1 MSGGGKKSKKVTVG
15 YWYGLGFHAVFCH
28 GPVDAVTEIIVGER
42 TAWSGNVTA
51 SADLILNN
59 SGLFGGEEREGG
71 VQGTMRIR
79 MGDTSQTADSYLQ
92 SKLGA
97 NIPAFRRVLS
107 LIWNGRWAANNP
119 YIKPVSIRARRI
131 PSAWYPARAAIGTDA
146 NPAHIIRECLTNA
159 DWGMGYPATDI
170 DDTSFTAAADTL
182 YAEGFGLSL
191 LWSQETSIE
200 DFVLD
205 VLRHIDGVLFV
216 HPRTGKFVLK
226 LVRDNYNPATLPTLS
241 PSNVIRMEEFVRPS
255 WGEIV
260 NEVTVIYRDPA
271 TDKETSLTV
280 QDVAGISMQ
289 GGVVSSTVRY
299 PGIGNHQLANRVAMR
314 ELKQLSN
321 TLAKVTLVA
330 NRQASSL
337 DVGSVFKLT
346 WPEYGISEMIMR
358 VARIGYGLLTDGQ
371 VRIEA
376 VQDIFGLP
384 NAIYVTPPPTGW
396 TDPISAPQPCPAQTV
411 YEVPYWQIVK
421 DVVGEIPSILNDI
434 DYNEGLVATLGARP
448 SQDAF
453 DYHAMALIGSTWEDR
468 GRGAFAATGLVVGDM
483 PQAAGNLSVTVSQ
496 PSGLSDVAVN
506 DLAIVDDEWL
516 LVTAIDYGTNTVTLA
531 RGVLD
536 TVPTAHS
543 SGARIWF
550 VTSPHYIEPEY
561 LYGDTA
567 NLRLLPK
574 TGQGELAVGSA
585 TTISRAIQRRFARP
599 YPPGNV
605 KINGAAYPTAVL
617 GDITITW
624 ANRNR
629 VTQTANVIL
638 QSDGNITPE
647 TGQTTTIRC
656 YDSSNTLR
664 RTFSGLTGT
673 SQTWT
678 LVQIVADGA
687 GASGSVRLEIEA
699 SRTDDKGT
707 FASWQAHSITVDRA
721 GYGLNYGK
729 YYGGI

>member
-1 MSGGGKKSKKVTVG
+1 MSGGGKKKVTVG

-42 TAWSGNVTA
+42 TAWSGNVTGNT
-51 SADLILNN
+51 DLPINN
-59 SGLFGGEEREGG
+59 AKLFGGEEREGG
-71 VQGTMRIR
+71 VRGTMRIR
-79 MGDTSQTADSYLQ
+79 MGGSSQAADSYLQ

-131 PSAWYPARAAIGTDA
+131 PSVWYPARAAIGTDA
-146 NPAHIIRECLTNA
+146 NPAHIIYECLTNA

-170 DDTSFTAAADTL
+170 DDASFTAAADTL
-182 YAEGFGLSL
+182 YSESFGLSL

-205 VLRHIDGVLFV
+205 VLRHVDGVLYV

-226 LVRDNYNPATLPTLS
+226 LARDDYNPTTLPGLG
-241 PSNVIRMEEFVRPS
+241 PSNILRMEDFSRPS

-280 QDVAGISMQ
+280 QDVAGITMQ
-289 GGVVSSTVRY
+289 GGIVSSSVRY
-299 PGIGNHQLANRVAMR
+299 PGIGSHTLASRVAMR

-321 TLAKVTLVA
+321 TPAKATFVA

-337 DVGSVFKLT
+337 DVGSVFKLS

-358 VARIGYGLLTDGQ
+358 VARIGYGVLTDGQ

-384 NAIYVTPPPTGW
+384 NAVYVTPPPTGW

-411 YEVPYWQIVK
+411 YEVPYWQVVK

-448 SQDAF
+448 SADAF
-453 DYHAMALIGSTWEDR
+453 DYLAMALVGSTWEDR
-468 GRGAFAATGLVVGDM
+468 GRGAFAATALVIGDM
-483 PQAAGNLSVTVSQ
+483 PQAAGNISISVTQ
-496 PSGLSDVAVN
+496 AIDLSDVAVN
-506 DLAIVDDEWL
+506 DLAIIDDEWL
-516 LVTAIDYGTNTVTLA
+516 LVTAIDHGTNTVTLA

-550 VTSPHYIEPEY
+550 VTAPHYIETEY
-561 LYGDTA
+561 VYGETA
-567 NLRLLPK
+567 QLRLLPK
-574 TGQGELAVGSA
+574 TGHGELAVGSA
-585 TTISRAIQRRFARP
+585 STISRAIQRRFARP

-605 KINGAAYPTAVL
+605 KINGATYPAAVA
-617 GDITITW
+617 GDIAITW

-629 VTQTANVIL
+629 VNQTASIVL
-638 QSDGNITPE
+638 QTDGNITPE

-656 YDSSNTLR
+656 YDSGNTLR

-673 SQTWT
+673 SQTWA
-678 LVQIVADGA
+678 LADMINDGA
-687 GASGSVRLEIEA
+687 GASGSVRFEIES

-707 FASWQAHSITVDRA
+707 FTSWQKHSITVERA